1 MKLKNGAHT
10 STKSCKQHWPN
21 GMNASWPVDQ
31 RTSAPP
37 NNWYNFSQPQAWC
50 CWSWCYVD
58 RLKCTDEVAA
68 KHGIAPPTKSWTGAD
83 IWYSYGAC
91 ADWGSRP
98 TKPPDQ
104 ANGQAADLSQ
114 FSCTECSEV
123 TGKPGAAEMCAQAD
137 ANKPVLGKGKPA
149 ACGEHFTSASHACRI
164 HAYTYVRRDQDA
176 RTHTHICLSAY
187 IQARIRRRRA
197 GRLVQYCW
205 SQLLRR

>member
-37 NNWYNFSQPQAWC
+37 NNWYNFSEPQAWC

-197 GRLVQYCW
+197 GRLV
-205 SQLLRR
+205 